1 MSRRRIR
8 QLKTQINLQLI
19 EDIMQ
24 VFPEGVPSSELE
36 DELRQ
41 HNVGSPTNVIN
52 IAREEGFIYS
62 KNNKWF
68 LR

>member
-1 MSRRRIR
+1 
-8 QLKTQINLQLI
+8 
-19 EDIMQ
+19 MQ